1 MNSSNALTHQRLLK
15 IPQTLNIW
23 EGDRRKLMPD
33 GLQLVNESNSVE
45 SEDYVL
51 WVDGSEGELRAMNVV
66 IDGSPLEAI
75 VGALIEAIETP
86 KDSSSLPFRPKK
98 IVVRDREVFLYLK
111 SIAKALKITLELVPE
126 LPLIDAIF
134 EQFRAFRAD
143 PPSLI
148 SPMYGDF
155 LLEKTAQLWRTAPWI
170 LFGDHQILE
179 VELNQWGIGTVY
191 VSILG
196 NLGLEI
202 GILAYRSLESL
213 RVFRSKVGRRESL
226 DEMEAAFLAQDCLF
240 LNYEFEPFPIPHMVH
255 FMDYSLVE
263 PGFGVLDGSLRP
275 FLDDNE
281 TLAFAIILEAIHR
294 FVSKNRG
301 QFTQGT
307 FPEFTRRHKIPVP
320 EIAGVASPVTVKV
333 STLPKLADEFM
344 TMHYGDDDEDGEEDE
359 ARFDLR
365 TDFVPASS
373 LIVTTSLAWESI
385 PIIRSYV
392 QHHFPTQTPMAGE
405 ALPVMII
412 HTTAAKANALVKKIE
427 KIGGL
432 SGIGMCSGVDI
443 LGNGAE
449 LAILQSRSGILF
461 FINEFSEESEEDK
474 RVLGNWLRRSAESNN
489 ACGLIIAKG
498 YKKGQKRGNPNPADM
513 IALYEIH
520 TFSAEEMGLEKLF
533 QTM

>member
-1 MNSSNALTHQRLLK
+1 MNSSNALTHKRLLK

-33 GLQLVNESNSVE
+33 GLQLVNESNLVE

-51 WVDGSEGELRAMNVV
+51 WVDGSEGVLRAMNVV
-66 IDGSPLEAI
+66 MDGSSLEAI
-75 VGALIEAIETP
+75 VATLIEAIETP
-86 KDSSSLPFRPKK
+86 KDGSSPSRPKK

-111 SIAKALKITLELVPE
+111 SIAKALKIILELVPE
-126 LPLIDAIF
+126 LPIIDSIF
-134 EQFRAFRAD
+134 EQFRAFRAG

-148 SPMYGDF
+148 SPKYGDF

-170 LFGDHQILE
+170 VFADHQILE

-196 NLGLEI
+196 SLGLEI

-213 RVFRSKVGRRESL
+213 RIFRSKVGRRASIQ
-226 DEMEAAFLAQDCLF
+226 EMEAAFLAQDCLF
-240 LNYEFEPFPIPHMVH
+240 LSYEFEAFSIPEMVH
-255 FMDYSLVE
+255 FMDYDNVE
-263 PGFGVLDGSLRP
+263 PEFGVLDGSLRP
-275 FLDDNE
+275 FLNDDE
-281 TLAFAIILEAIHR
+281 ALAFAIILEAIHR

-301 QFTQGT
+301 QFTQGV

-320 EIAGVASPVTVKV
+320 EMAGVVSPLTVKV
-333 STLPKLADEFM
+333 STLPKVADELM
-344 TMHYGDDDEDGEEDE
+344 SMDYPDDDGEDGDDDE

-365 TDFVPASS
+365 TDFVPPGS
-373 LIVTTSLAWESI
+373 LIVTTALSWQSV
-385 PIIRSYV
+385 PSIRSYV

-427 KIGGL
+427 KMGGL

-489 ACGLIIAKG
+489 ACGFIIAKG